1 MIKITKEK
9 EVNRELLESALTIVI
24 DDDIIK
30 PRIITADEGVVSMH
44 YSGSPEV
51 EYKYKD
57 KGYRLALH
65 PEFFFDET
73 IATVVGIIRF
83 QASKYFRENAGEK
96 SNERL

>member
-30 PRIITADEGVVSMH
+30 PEIITSEERVVGHHSD
-44 YSGSPEV
+44 YPEV
-51 EYKYKD
+51 EYYYRD
-57 KGYRLALH
+57 KWFRITLL
-65 PEFFFDET
+65 PQFFLDST
-73 IATVVGIIRF
+73 IAIATGIIRF

-96 SNERL
+96 

>member
-30 PRIITADEGVVSMH
+30 PTILTADERVIGH
-44 YSGSPEV
+44 YKGSTEV
-51 EYKYKD
+51 EYTYKD

-65 PEFFFDET
+65 PELFLDST
-73 IATVVGIIRF
+73 IATVAGIIRF
-83 QASKYFRENAGEK
+83 QASKYFRENASEK
-96 SNERL
+96 

>member
-30 PRIITADEGVVSMH
+30 PRIITADERVVSMH

-51 EYKYKD
+51 EYTYKD
-57 KGYRLALH
+57 KGL
-65 PEFFFDET
+65 E
-73 IATVVGIIRF
+73 
-83 QASKYFRENAGEK
+83 
-96 SNERL
+96 

>member
-24 DDDIIK
+24 KDDIIK
-30 PRIITADEGVVSMH
+30 PTILTAEERVVSMH

-57 KGYRLALH
+57 KGFKMTLL
-65 PEFFFDET
+65 PEFFLNET
-73 IATVVGIIRF
+73 LATVAGIIRF
-83 QASKYFRENAGEK
+83 KASKYFREYAGEK
-96 SNERL
+96 

>member
-30 PRIITADEGVVSMH
+30 PEIITSEERVVGHHSD
-44 YSGSPEV
+44 YPEV
-51 EYKYKD
+51 EYTYKD
-57 KGYRLALH
+57 KGFKMTLL
-65 PEFFFDET
+65 PEFFLNET

-83 QASKYFRENAGEK
+83 QASKYFRKYAGEK
-96 SNERL
+96 

>member
-30 PRIITADEGVVSMH
+30 PKIITANERVVPMH

-51 EYKYKD
+51 EYNYKD

-65 PEFFFDET
+65 PELFLDST
-73 IATVVGIIRF
+73 IATVAGIIRF
-83 QASKYFRENAGEK
+83 QASKYFRDNASEK
-96 SNERL
+96 

>member
-9 EVNRELLESALTIVI
+9 EVNRELLASALTIVI

-30 PRIITADEGVVSMH
+30 PRIITADERVVSMH

-57 KGYRLALH
+57 KGFRMTLL
-65 PEFFFDET
+65 PEFFLNET
-73 IATVVGIIRF
+73 IAIATGIIRY
-83 QASKYFRENAGEK
+83 QAISYFKNYAGEK
-96 SNERL
+96 

>member
-30 PRIITADEGVVSMH
+30 PEIITSEERVVGHHSD
-44 YSGSPEV
+44 YPEV
-51 EYKYKD
+51 EYYYRD
-57 KGYRLALH
+57 KWFRITLL
-65 PEFFFDET
+65 PQFFLDST
-73 IATVVGIIRF
+73 IAISTGIIRF

-96 SNERL
+96 

>member
-30 PRIITADEGVVSMH
+30 PRIITEDERVVSMH

-51 EYKYKD
+51 EYTYKD
-57 KGYRLALH
+57 KGFRMTLL
-65 PEFFFDET
+65 PELFLNET
-73 IATVVGIIRF
+73 IAIVTGIIRY
-83 QASKYFRENAGEK
+83 QATSYFKNYAGEK
-96 SNERL
+96 

>member
-30 PRIITADEGVVSMH
+30 PTILTAEERVIGH

-57 KGYRLALH
+57 KGYRLTLL
-65 PEFFFDET
+65 PEFFLNET
-73 IATVVGIIRF
+73 IAIATGIIRY
-83 QASKYFRENAGEK
+83 QAMSYFKNYAGEK
-96 SNERL
+96 

>member
-30 PRIITADEGVVSMH
+30 PTITTENERVIGYH
-44 YSGSPEV
+44 SGSPEV
-51 EYKYKD
+51 EYNYKD
-57 KGYRLALH
+57 KGYRLTLL
-65 PEFFFDET
+65 PEFFLDST
-73 IATVVGIIRF
+73 IAIATGIIRF

-96 SNERL
+96 